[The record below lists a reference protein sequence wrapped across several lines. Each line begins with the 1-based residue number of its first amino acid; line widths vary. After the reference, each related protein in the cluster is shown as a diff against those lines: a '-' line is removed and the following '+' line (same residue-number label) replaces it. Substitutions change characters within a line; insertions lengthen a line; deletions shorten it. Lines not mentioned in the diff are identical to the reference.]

1 MRGQRGSRGSGAAA
15 QDAAGDGERSKVPYQ
30 PDGRWL
36 RFRRAPRA
44 AAAAAAAAGDGD
56 RQFSSLSPSMV
67 RTFTFHV
74 YQDNGRPNM
83 LTNQHIVFDF

>member
-44 AAAAAAAAGDGD
+44 AAAAGDGD

-83 LTNQHIVFDF
+83 LTNQHTVFDF